1 MRLQLSKPGDHPAV
15 VVWPLQQPLAD
26 WSMPNLQ
33 DVTGL
38 HRHEVRLV
46 EEPPVS
52 YVVKEL
58 PDRLAEREFRLLRE
72 LHEAGLPTVEA
83 VGVVTGRSDDQDG
96 LLITRFLDYSLPYRT
111 LLAGRGLRI
120 PYLGERLLDALTGL
134 LVRLHLAGFF
144 WGDCSLSNT
153 LFRRDAGA
161 LSAFIIDLETGERHP
176 VLTDGQRAL
185 DLNIATENVAGGLL
199 DLQSAGRL
207 SDEVDP
213 LQVALAIEETYGQLW
228 QELTGVDE
236 FDANESYRVTQRLDR
251 LHELGFD
258 AEEIDI
264 ETTAE
269 GSVLRLI
276 PRVVEHGFHTN
287 QLYQLT
293 GLRTGENQA
302 RQLLND
308 IQRYG
313 AVTEQRM
320 GRKQRQAVIADQ
332 WLAERFEPAL
342 ASIPPELVGKLE
354 PAEIYHQ
361 ILEHR
366 WYLSEAAG
374 VDVGLELAVKSYVKL
389 LAAVPGEA
397 RTQDPPSLM
406 LPAIG
411 TDMPPPDDGE

>member
-1 MRLQLSKPGDHPAV
+1 MRLQLTKPGDHPAV
-15 VVWPLQQPLAD
+15 VMWPISQPLAE
-26 WSMPNLQ
+26 WSIDGLQ
-33 DVTGL
+33 EVTGL

-46 EEPPVS
+46 EEPPIS

-72 LHEAGLPTVEA
+72 LHDSGLPTVEV
-83 VGVVTGRSDDQDG
+83 VGVVTGRANGQDG
-96 LLITRFLDYSLPYRT
+96 LLITRFLDYSLPYRS

-120 PYLGERLLDALTGL
+120 PYLGDRLLDALTGL

-161 LSAFIIDLETGERHP
+161 LSAFIIDLETGERHQE
-176 VLTDGQRAL
+176 LTDGQRAL
-185 DLNIATENVAGGLL
+185 DLGIATENVAGGLL
-199 DLQSAGRL
+199 DLQAAGRL
-207 SDEVDP
+207 SEDVDP
-213 LQVALAIEETYGQLW
+213 LAVAMAIEDTYAGLW
-228 QELTGVDE
+228 RELTAVEE
-236 FDANESYRVTQRLDR
+236 FDVNESFRVAQRLDR
-251 LHELGFD
+251 LHQLGFD
-258 AEEIDI
+258 AEEVDI

-276 PRVVEHGFHTN
+276 PRVVEHGYHTN
-287 QLYQLT
+287 ALFGLT

-320 GRKQRQAVIADQ
+320 GAKQRQAMVADQ
-332 WLAERFEPAL
+332 WLSERFEPAL

-374 VDVGLELAVKSYVKL
+374 VDVGLELAVKSYIKL
-389 LAAVPGEA
+389 LEGVPGEA

-406 LPAIG
+406 LPVIDA
-411 TDMPPPDDGE
+411 DMPPPDDAE

>member
-161 LSAFIIDLETGERHP
+161 LSAFIIDLETGERHA

-207 SDEVDP
+207 NDEVDP

-228 QELTGVDE
+228 EELTGVDE

-264 ETTAE
+264 ETTSE